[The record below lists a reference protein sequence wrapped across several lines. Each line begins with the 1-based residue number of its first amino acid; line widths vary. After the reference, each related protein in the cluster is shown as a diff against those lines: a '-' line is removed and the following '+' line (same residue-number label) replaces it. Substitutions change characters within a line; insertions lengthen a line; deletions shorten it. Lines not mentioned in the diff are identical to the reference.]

1 MSDIRT
7 EIESCSLHCNRSS
20 LSNLPLNCMGN
31 DVMTFEVKH
40 QQLLSQ
46 FSVILNFR
54 IKLDKV
60 SVTGH
65 WKPAEGKAVEV
76 PLSLRPCS

>member
-1 MSDIRT
+1 
-7 EIESCSLHCNRSS
+7 
-20 LSNLPLNCMGN
+20 
-31 DVMTFEVKH
+31 MTFEVKH

-60 SVTGH
+60 SVTGR
-65 WKPAEGKAVEV
+65 WKPAEGKVGGRRSAIAFASMFMTQNRFWANVQ
-76 PLSLRPCS
+76 L